1 MKKLS
6 PYVIIVLS
14 FLSIVV
20 MGAIL
25 LILPVSK
32 ADGGHLSFVD
42 ALFVSTSAVTVTG
55 LSPVANISLLLSPF
69 GKVVLGALIQIGG
82 LSVVTISVFLMYLIG
97 AKIGLSNRILIKES
111 FNQNSLSGMVKL
123 VKKIILYSL
132 VIESIGFIVNFS
144 VFINHYELMDALGIS
159 LFHAISSFNNAG
171 FDIIGDESL
180 RAFNSHILL
189 NLNTAFMIMLG
200 GLGFIV
206 INDILEKRKYKDL
219 MVHSKIVLR
228 MNLILWVGGTLFFL
242 LSKVDGRSFTFLEAF
257 FLSVTLRSAGFS
269 TINIGT
275 ISSLALLIVTILMFI
290 GSSPSSTGGGIK
302 TTTVYALLKNIFS
315 FAKGKQTTTYNRLIS
330 DETKH
335 KASILLTTAMLIVLT
350 ATSLI
355 LIVEDITLDRAIFE
369 VVSAF
374 ANVGLSMN
382 LTPSL
387 SNFSKI
393 VLSIIM
399 FMGRVGPITIISVFN
414 FKWYKKGIDS
424 IEYIEEKMM
433 IG

>member
-1 MKKLS
+1 MRKLS

-14 FLSIVV
+14 FLSIIL

-55 LSPVANISLLLSPF
+55 LSPVGNISLLLSPF
-69 GKVVLGALIQIGG
+69 GKVVLGSLIQIGG

-132 VIESIGFIVNFS
+132 VIESIGFIINFS
-144 VFINHYELMDALGIS
+144 VFINDFELMDAIGIS
-159 LFHAISSFNNAG
+159 LFHAVSSFNNAG
-171 FDIIGDESL
+171 FDIIGDVSL
-180 RAFNSHILL
+180 RAYSSHVLL

-228 MNLILWVGGTLFFL
+228 MNLILWIGGTIFFL
-242 LSKVDGRSFTFLEAF
+242 LSKVDGRSMNLLEAF
-257 FLSVTLRSAGFS
+257 FLSVTSRSAGFS
-269 TINIGT
+269 TVNIGT

-302 TTTVYALLKNIFS
+302 TTTVYALLKNLFS

-335 KASILLTTAMLIVLT
+335 KASILLTTAILIVLT
-350 ATSLI
+350 GTSLI
-355 LIVEDITLDRAIFE
+355 LIVEDITLDQAIFE

-382 LTPSL
+382 LTSEL

-393 VLSIIM
+393 VLSMIM

>member
-1 MKKLS
+1 
-6 PYVIIVLS
+6 
-14 FLSIVV
+14 

-55 LSPVANISLLLSPF
+55 LSPVGNISLLLSPF
-69 GKVVLGALIQIGG
+69 GKVVLGSLIQIGG

-132 VIESIGFIVNFS
+132 VIESIGFIINFS
-144 VFINHYELMDALGIS
+144 VFINDFELMDAIGIS
-159 LFHAISSFNNAG
+159 LFHAVSSFNNAG
-171 FDIIGDESL
+171 FDIIGDVSL
-180 RAFNSHILL
+180 RAYSSHVLL

-228 MNLILWVGGTLFFL
+228 MNLILWIGGTIFFL
-242 LSKVDGRSFTFLEAF
+242 LSKVDGRSMNLLEAF
-257 FLSVTLRSAGFS
+257 FLSVTSRSAGFS
-269 TINIGT
+269 TVNIGT

-302 TTTVYALLKNIFS
+302 TTTVYALLKNLFS

-335 KASILLTTAMLIVLT
+335 KASILLTTAILIVLT

-355 LIVEDITLDRAIFE
+355 LIVEDITLDQAIFE

-382 LTPSL
+382 LTPEL

-393 VLSIIM
+393 VLSMIM